1 MLWKPLMGKLTF
13 ALLNFGHGCDV
24 VLGVLE
30 LVLQGMVSQRAI
42 SKFEKKARYT
52 LPDDPWMIS

>member
-1 MLWKPLMGKLTF
+1 MGKLTF

-24 VLGVLE
+24 VFGVLE